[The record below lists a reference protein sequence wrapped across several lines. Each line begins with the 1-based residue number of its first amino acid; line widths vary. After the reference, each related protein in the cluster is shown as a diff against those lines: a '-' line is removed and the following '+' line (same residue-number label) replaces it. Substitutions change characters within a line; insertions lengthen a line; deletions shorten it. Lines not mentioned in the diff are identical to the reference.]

1 MKYFTAQWHS
11 GELSD
16 RAYEAAVTAYEARL
30 RTIAPK
36 LPPSLRLLSREVSLH
51 DGLIEKAR
59 VSSHSL
65 ALWLRIGDL
74 QRGYT
79 SVHLA
84 YAGVLQPAVLLR
96 PLRQLALIEDELVS
110 DEIDI
115 SPEGF
120 AHRLFFSEGIE
131 LEVSFKALQVRQS
144 PRKSRRLSIPPHLRV
159 HRATHN
165 AA

>member
-30 RTIAPK
+30 RSIEPT
-36 LPPSLRLLSREVSLH
+36 LPPSLRLLAREVSLH

-79 SVHLA
+79 SIRLA
-84 YAGVLQPAVLLR
+84 YAGVFQPTVLLR
-96 PLRQLALIEDELVS
+96 SLRQLALSEDELVS
-110 DEIDI
+110 DEIDV
-115 SPEGF
+115 SSEGF
-120 AHRLFFSEGIE
+120 VHRLFFSEGIE
-131 LEVSFKALQVRQS
+131 LEVSFKALRVGQS

-159 HRATHN
+159 QRTSHN